1 MGTMSYHSPVLLAEC
16 LHFLNLRPNGTYVDA
31 TFGGGGHSRAIL
43 EQLGPNG
50 RLIAFDQDPDAQANA
65 LSDSRFTL
73 VPHNFEHLKRFLKLH
88 RVGQVDGILAD
99 LGVSS
104 HQLDVP
110 ERGFAHKFDG
120 PLDMRMNPEAGQPAS
135 EWLNEVGELELR
147 KVLAEFGDVERPAA
161 VAAAI
166 VRALPI
172 ATTTELKAVLEPF
185 SQRGRNAKLPAR
197 VFQAIRI
204 AVNREMDVLD
214 CFLTDCV
221 DVLAPGGRLV
231 VMSYHSL
238 EDRRVKNLMREGRL
252 DGEADRDDFGRRL
265 VPFSLITR
273 KPVSAGPD
281 ELERNPRSRSARLRA
296 AEKTAPNHG

>member
-1 MGTMSYHSPVLLAEC
+1 MSYHSPVLLAEC
-16 LHFLNLRPNGTYVDA
+16 LEFLNLRPDGTYVDA

-43 EQLGPNG
+43 EKLGPNG
-50 RLIAFDQDPDAQANA
+50 RLFGFDQDPDAQANA
-65 LSDSRFTL
+65 LDDPRFTM
-73 VPHNFEHLKRFLKLH
+73 VPHNFEHLKRFLRLH
-88 RVGQVDGILAD
+88 GAPQVDGILAD

-110 ERGFAHKFDG
+110 ERGFAHKYDG

-161 VAAAI
+161 VAAAML
-166 VRALPI
+166 RAVPL
-172 ATTTELKAVLEPF
+172 TTTNELKAVLEPF
-185 SQRGRNAKLPAR
+185 NQRGRNAKLPAR

-214 CFLTDCV
+214 TFLTDSV
-221 DVLAPGGRLV
+221 DALKPGGRLV

-238 EDRRVKNLMREGRL
+238 EDRRVKNLMREGRI

-265 VPFSLITR
+265 VPFQVLTR

-281 ELERNPRSRSARLRA
+281 ELEANPR
-296 AEKTAPNHG
+296 

>member
-65 LSDSRFTL
+65 LSDSRYTL

-88 RVGQVDGILAD
+88 RVAQVDGILAD

-172 ATTTELKAVLEPF
+172 ATTTQLKAVLEPF

-273 KPVSAGPD
+273 KPVSASPD